1 MNAQPAPFTP
11 ADCDLRGF
19 EWMPLFGARLFA
31 STFEAHASDLA
42 FRVAIR
48 LYWECWQQVP
58 AASLPN
64 DDVQLCRL
72 AGLGRDIKTW
82 RKLRA
87 DGVLHGFILCTDD
100 RLYHGM
106 LAEEA
111 TKAWEGRRKKDQER
125 DHWRDKKRRQRA
137 NGSNGHDGDVPRDIE
152 RCPQRRPLNVPRDVP
167 RDVPGDVPFS
177 PQTPLSHSVQET
189 GQERELASASSAR
202 ARTRLHPLPDDWK
215 PNLLSQEK
223 ALRLGFDTADIGR
236 VAEELC
242 TWAKANDE
250 RKADW
255 DAQFDRFVLRE
266 ASQRAAGRQRG
277 ENVIQHPKAQLTKIQ
292 FRSGALEHAWDRAE
306 RLADGTS

>member
-1 MNAQPAPFTP
+1 MTVADSRCQTLQQQNAPAGT
-11 ADCDLRGF
+11 
-19 EWMPLFGARLFA
+19 GAVLMLNQLAWGPVHEKETVRSLL
-31 STFEAHASDLA
+31 SHEAPEPDKGV
-42 FRVAIR
+42 FVTKRNR
-48 LYWECWQQVP
+48 RQ
-58 AASLPN
+58 
-64 DDVQLCRL
+64 
-72 AGLGRDIKTW
+72 GLLHRN
-82 RKLRA
+82 KLRA